1 MASKEM
7 YADFTVQYIAGRKNL
22 VGSFS
27 RLKELDASIQAILA
41 EIFAELDKLGKY
53 KEEITASRAKIIEAE
68 QSMTARRYEAA
79 S

>member
-1 MASKEM
+1 MVSEKM
-7 YADFTVQYIAGRKNL
+7 YADFTAQYITGRKNL

-53 KEEITASRAKIIEAE
+53 KEETTASRAKIIEAE
-68 QSMTARRYEAA
+68 QCLTARRYETA